1 MEKMLIKKLRELR
14 GMFTKKNFP
23 RLVILLI
30 ILIVLYFVYNKF
42 LKEGFTNE
50 ITSDD
55 VEDHVKSGTKLVL
68 FYADWC
74 GHCKK
79 IKPVWEETSSE
90 VNESEV
96 KMIMVNCGEGTPSD
110 QKIMKKYSIDGYPTI
125 IKFVNGKA
133 QLYQGERDPES
144 FKEALN

>member
-1 MEKMLIKKLRELR
+1 MLMKKFKTLKGL
-14 GMFTKKNFP
+14 FTPKNLP
-23 RLVILLI
+23 RFIILLI
-30 ILIVLYFVYNKF
+30 ILMVLYFVYNKF

-55 VEDHVKSGTKLVL
+55 IEDHVKSGKKLVL

-79 IKPVWEETSSE
+79 IKPVWEETANE
-90 VNESEV
+90 VNEPEV
-96 KMIMVNCGEGTPSD
+96 KMIMVNCGEGTPAD

-125 IKFVNGKA
+125 IKFVDGKA
-133 QLYQGERDPES
+133 QLYQGDRDSSS
-144 FKEALN
+144 FKEALA

>member
-1 MEKMLIKKLRELR
+1 MEKMLIKKLRVLR
-14 GMFTKKNFP
+14 GMFTKKNLP
-23 RLVILLI
+23 RLLILLI
-30 ILIVLYFVYNKF
+30 ILVVLYFVYNKF
-42 LKEGFTNE
+42 LKEGMTNE

-79 IKPVWEETSSE
+79 IKPVWEETANE
-90 VNESEV
+90 VNEPEL
-96 KMIMVNCGEGTPSD
+96 KMIKVNCGEGTPAD

-133 QLYQGERDPES
+133 QLYQGERDVES
-144 FKEALN
+144 FKQAVA

>member
-1 MEKMLIKKLRELR
+1 MEKMLIKKLRVLR
-14 GMFTKKNFP
+14 GMFTKKNLP
-23 RLVILLI
+23 RLLILLI
-30 ILIVLYFVYNKF
+30 ILAVLYFVYNKF

-79 IKPVWEETSSE
+79 IKPVWEETANE
-90 VNESEV
+90 VNEPEL
-96 KMIMVNCGEGTPSD
+96 KMIKVNCGEGTPAD

-133 QLYQGERDPES
+133 QLYQGERNVES
-144 FKEALN
+144 FKQAVA